1 MAGLIDRLLG
11 RGGDNAP
18 EPEPVALVPYS
29 PKRLIPQTEVKDGE
43 PTERKSSFGLLPQG
57 AYGGNYVFF
66 SPDGGRTFVDISDP
80 TTLAFA
86 AYWYVATRWRAQKIA
101 EPPLMV
107 VAEDQETGD
116 EEWLPDH
123 ELVDILE
130 DPSPDYDMGE
140 LLETTSHYLDN
151 TGACLWV
158 MDKDNVGRIARITPF
173 SRLEFEPKRDDERLF
188 ASFEV
193 QTADGTETK
202 DAEECVFFRDF
213 HGSRAGWTRGRSRL
227 DVAMSWLK
235 LGARAQQTIYDLLAN
250 SVWPSIVI
258 TPDKD
263 WDPDG
268 ETYRDY
274 KQDVQKY
281 AKAGNKGKPF
291 IALGGGTI
299 QKLQSDI
306 KNLVPDEI
314 LGRVES
320 VVAAV
325 SGVPAIVLQ
334 FQIGMENSPWSQM
347 AQARKMAYDD
357 VIQPAWR
364 KAERTMT
371 KQMLRGVDEDTTHFI
386 RFDSSNIAAL
396 QQDQLVQV
404 QIGTMMGRAASLN
417 ERRAVM
423 GLEPLNDP
431 KADEVPELTQPSFA
445 DILAGAA
452 GGGANDGGGD
462 GGNPKDPQANQDA
475 VAPEDAAKQ
484 KARWLKLERK
494 FKAAALQ
501 DAFRQD
507 AIPTYEVHASAQLER
522 DARRIAEIVMHTL
535 LDPAEG
541 KAARE
546 AKAKRGKDKAMAEVN
561 RYLAED
567 GRKGWTAAIGPLNEK
582 SALRSGAV
590 TASDMDINFSLLHGN
605 LLTYARK
612 QTAKMVTDVNATT
625 RSLISDIIQGGID
638 ANASTAAIAKTIS
651 EATGFDRSRAE
662 LIARTETTK
671 AFNGAPTESLAA
683 LSAGGK
689 RQFTKEWS
697 GVLDDRERDEHLAM
711 EGETV
716 AVDAEF
722 SNGLMYPSEPNCR
735 CTLIYD
741 EVTED

>member
-1 MAGLIDRLLG
+1 MAPSFIQRILG
-11 RGGDNAP
+11 RDGSAP
-18 EPEPVALVPYS
+18 ARDATAEPREL
-29 PKRLIPQTEVKDGE
+29 KRLIPAVEVKEGE
-43 PTERKSSFGLLPQG
+43 PPEVKSSLGLLPKG
-57 AYGGNYVFF
+57 PYGESYVFF
-66 SPDGGRTFVDISDP
+66 SPDGGRTMIDLADP
-80 TTLAFA
+80 TTLAFV

-107 VAEDQETGD
+107 VEEDQETGD
-116 EEWLPDH
+116 EEWLSDH

-158 MDKDNVGRIARITPF
+158 KDMDNAGRVARITPF
-173 SRLEFEPKRDDERLF
+173 SRLEFEPERGDDRLY
-188 ASFEV
+188 ASFTV
-193 QTADGTETK
+193 QTADGPEEF
-202 DAEECVFFRDF
+202 DAERCVFFRDY
-213 HGSRAGWTRGRSRL
+213 HGSRAGWSRGKSRL

-235 LGARAQQTIYDLLAN
+235 LGARAQQTIYDLLSN
-250 SVWPSIVI
+250 SVWPSIVVS
-258 TPDKD
+258 PDKD
-263 WDPDG
+263 WDPDE
-268 ETYRDY
+268 ETYKEY

-357 VIQPAWR
+357 VIQPAWS
-364 KAERTMT
+364 KMQRTMT
-371 KQMLRGVDEDTTHFI
+371 KQLLRPVDDDTTHFV
-386 RFDSSNIAAL
+386 RFDSSNVASL
-396 QQDQLVQV
+396 QQDQLVQA
-404 QIGTMMGRAASLN
+404 QIATTLGRMASLN
-417 ERRAVM
+417 ERRAVA
-423 GLEPLNDP
+423 GLEPLSDP

-445 DILAGAA
+445 ELLA
-452 GGGANDGGGD
+452 GGGDNANGGGD
-462 GGNPKDPQANQDA
+462 GGDGEDPKAPKDE

-484 KARWLKLERK
+484 AARRQRLERK

-501 DAFRQD
+501 DAFREE
-507 AIPTYEVHASAQLER
+507 AVPVYEVHASAQLR
-522 DARRIAEIVMHTL
+522 KDGARIAEIVLHTL
-535 LDPAEG
+535 LDPGEG
-541 KAARE
+541 KSERE
-546 AKAKRGKDKAMAEVN
+546 AKAKRGKDRAMAEVN

-567 GRKGWTAAIGPLNEK
+567 SRKGWTAAIQPLNEK

-590 TASDMDINFSLLHGN
+590 TASDLDINFSLLHGN

-612 QTAKMVTDVNATT
+612 QTGKMITDVSKTT
-625 RSLISDIIQGGID
+625 RSLVSDIIQGGID
-638 ANASTAAIAKTIS
+638 AQASTKEIARLIS

-671 AFNGAPTESLAA
+671 AFNGAPTESLTA

-689 RQFTKEWS
+689 RRFTKTWS
-697 GVLDDRERDEHLAM
+697 GVLDDRERDEHVAM
-711 EGETV
+711 EGEV
-716 AVDAEF
+716 VGIDEKF
-722 SNGLMYPSEPNCR
+722 SNDLMYPSEPNCR
-735 CTLIYD
+735 CTLLYD
-741 EVTED
+741 EVDVEE